1 MRKAPATAP
10 EIHTNTAPVRD
21 SAAGGQLL
29 CICLY
34 PWIKHNPAAPRATG
48 VESHPQQLTL
58 GTCRPGRRSVGC
70 LPMTTAAA
78 KTFIAARAL
87 NALGFAGLVGPCGC

>member
-1 MRKAPATAP
+1 MLLPGKTASWACAAVPGCSHMRKAPATAP

-34 PWIKHNPAAPRATG
+34 PWIEHNPAAPRATG
-48 VESHPQQLTL
+48 VESHPQQLTF
-58 GTCRPGRRSVGC
+58 GTCRASRRCVG
-70 LPMTTAAA
+70 
-78 KTFIAARAL
+78 
-87 NALGFAGLVGPCGC
+87 